1 VVRAHRCADAV
12 LQAADEAQSAK
23 AAVIHSP
30 TPAGEFTAARGVWLV
45 RTSPLGH
52 QIKSLNSRFPAM
64 AYVPYVYALVTGVGV
79 QVPLEH
85 ARSGAHESG
94 AADSR

>member
-1 VVRAHRCADAV
+1 MNTRTYEVITMSTRWQTTARCGSVKNMDTCIV
-12 LQAADEAQSAK
+12 QVCCIW
-23 AAVIHSP
+23 VII
-30 TPAGEFTAARGVWLV
+30 
-45 RTSPLGH
+45 SPLGH
-52 QIKSLNSRFPAM
+52 QIKSLTSRFPAM

-79 QVPLEH
+79 QVPPEH